1 MFYSISTINELD
13 TMGRDSAGELEAVL
27 SGSLSAVL
35 NDKQQSKK
43 VSNILQAMKREGIAD
58 VDGGGHVARWYLKK

>member
-1 MFYSISTINELD
+1 
-13 TMGRDSAGELEAVL
+13 MGRASAGELKEVL

-35 NDKQQSKK
+35 SDKQQSKK

-58 VDGGGHVARWYLKK
+58 VDGIGHAAR

>member
-1 MFYSISTINELD
+1 
-13 TMGRDSAGELEAVL
+13 MGRDSAGELEAVL

-43 VSNILQAMKREGIAD
+43 VSIILQAMKRESIAD
-58 VDGGGHVARWYLKK
+58 VDCVGHAARWYLKK

>member
-1 MFYSISTINELD
+1 
-13 TMGRDSAGELEAVL
+13 MGRDSAGELEAVL

-43 VSNILQAMKREGIAD
+43 VSNILQAMKRGIEKFD
-58 VDGGGHVARWYLKK
+58 QT

>member
-58 VDGGGHVARWYLKK
+58 VDCVGHAARWYLKK

>member
-1 MFYSISTINELD
+1 MERARASELK
-13 TMGRDSAGELEAVL
+13 EVL

-35 NDKQQSKK
+35 SDKQKSKK

-58 VDGGGHVARWYLKK
+58 VDGVGHATRWYLKK

>member
-1 MFYSISTINELD
+1 
-13 TMGRDSAGELEAVL
+13 MGRDSAGELEEVL

-35 NDKQQSKK
+35 SDKQKSKK

-58 VDGGGHVARWYLKK
+58 VDGVGHAARWYLKK

>member
-43 VSNILQAMKREGIAD
+43 VSNILQAMKRGGIAD
-58 VDGGGHVARWYLKK
+58 VDGVGHVARWYLKK